1 MDLLDIAT
9 IRDTR
14 AGKGARTPKDPKLRS
29 LVMIWPHDT
38 LEEKTLTIVS
48 GPDFTTLN
56 YINFCC
62 NNKETAKV
70 GAFTILILVFYI
82 LWIWKSDTQGL
93 RLILKLSFVVN
104 SLFYIH

>member
-1 MDLLDIAT
+1 MHLFLQLCPIELTLFFISQEVDLLDIAT

-29 LVMIWPHDT
+29 LVMIGPHDT

-48 GPDFTTLN
+48 GPDFTSLT

-70 GAFTILILVFYI
+70 
-82 LWIWKSDTQGL
+82 WE
-93 RLILKLSFVVN
+93 
-104 SLFYIH
+104 